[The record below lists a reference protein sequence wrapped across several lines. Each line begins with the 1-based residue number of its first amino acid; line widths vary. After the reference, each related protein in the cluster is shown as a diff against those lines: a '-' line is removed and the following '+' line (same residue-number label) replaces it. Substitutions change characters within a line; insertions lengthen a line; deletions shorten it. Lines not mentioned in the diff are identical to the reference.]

1 MTETIKSPNHWLIQY
16 ELIDEEVQVG
26 RWMTNRRTL
35 GRVNLPTDESELEE
49 GLPSLTL
56 TLYRDERTDYRF
68 NLSSSDPHLFFIFE
82 VREDESV
89 VPLRISAS
97 QTVAASHLDGD
108 YLVLTITIPL
118 AVQAWMEAFIGRHG
132 ELIEQ
137 PKKKRKKGAG
147 RASGR

>member
-1 MTETIKSPNHWLIQY
+1 MTEVIKSPNQWLIQY
-16 ELIDEEVQVG
+16 ELVNEDVEVG
-26 RWMTNRRTL
+26 RWMTTRRTV
-35 GRVNLPTDESELEE
+35 GRLNLPTQESEVEE
-49 GLPSLTL
+49 GLPSLLL

-82 VREDESV
+82 VNEDESV
-89 VPLRISAS
+89 VPLRVSAS
-97 QTVAASHLDGD
+97 QTIAATHLDGD
-108 YLVLTITIPL
+108 YLVLAVTIPL

-132 ELIEQ
+132 ELIEE